1 METATSARV
10 EVGQAH
16 ITLVPQTYFAW
27 REKEAHL
34 QEELGRYPIG
44 LSTTEGTI
52 LSSLMIQRPTSQLGA
67 KLGVDVQGVEKARRL
82 GTVN

>member
-1 METATSARV
+1 MVSINK
-10 EVGQAH
+10 VGQAH

-44 LSTTEGTI
+44 LSTTKGTI
-52 LSSLMIQRPTSQLGA
+52 LNSLVSIHIIL
-67 KLGVDVQGVEKARRL
+67 K
-82 GTVN
+82 VN

>member
-1 METATSARV
+1 MVSINK
-10 EVGQAH
+10 VGQAH

-52 LSSLMIQRPTSQLGA
+52 LSSLVSIHIIL
-67 KLGVDVQGVEKARRL
+67 V
-82 GTVN
+82 